1 MTHHD
6 CPLISVSSVFSVD
19 RNGKIVVMKLNDVY
33 DKRLL
38 MQGLFGLLSLVVAM
52 KVTGGAGFL
61 LIIPFILMGFSKNKT
76 GLLLWCILA
85 TTVITMT
92 NPNIAPKDSTFSIAN
107 RLIYLLVGGVMVLQ
121 VVGQRASKLVTPL
134 LAILPYVAYMAM
146 VSSVGWLPI
155 ISYLKLTL
163 FTIIFFSFYSV
174 GNASARS
181 NLGVTHLRSIFL
193 CFAVFLIIGSVC
205 LIPFPGVATMSAQ
218 YYVSRGLPIPE
229 GSLFMGMTLHS
240 QALGPIIAVLSVM
253 LLADL
258 LFSVKRWDWLYG
270 ILLFLSPVLIYKT
283 GARTAMGTYAAGI
296 FFVTL
301 IFMHA
306 RGVGVKWTGKVLS
319 VLILIGM
326 LGGLAFMATPTL
338 RQGAVQFIFKSRGA
352 EVAKESQTMDN
363 LISSRQG
370 GFEHSMANF
379 RESPWIGNGFQVSSK
394 QRGMKIYSWKQ
405 LLSAPIEKGVW
416 VSAVLEEGG
425 VFGMILFCLF
435 LLIAFYALLTRHA
448 FIGATVLFVFIVS
461 NLGEFT
467 FFSMSAGGGLMWS
480 MVFFGVAMDAARLRQ
495 ERLQR
500 MAMVYVPPQPMD
512 WSPEVGSPA
521 RRC

>member
-1 MTHHD
+1 
-6 CPLISVSSVFSVD
+6 
-19 RNGKIVVMKLNDVY
+19 MKLNDVY

-92 NPNIAPKDSTFSIAN
+92 NPNIAPKGSTFSIAN

-121 VVGQRASKLVTPL
+121 VVGQRASKLMTPL

-163 FTIIFFSFYSV
+163 FTIVFFAFYSV
-174 GNASARS
+174 GNAATARS
-181 NLGVTHLRSIFL
+181 NLGVAQLRSIFL
-193 CFAVFLIIGSVC
+193 CFAVFLIVGSVC
-205 LIPFPGVATMSAQ
+205 LIPFPGIAMMSAD

-240 QALGPIIAVLSVM
+240 QSLGPIIAVFSVM
-253 LLADL
+253 LFADL
-258 LFSVKRWDWLYG
+258 LFSVKKWDKLY
-270 ILLFLSPVLIYKT
+270 LLLLLLSPILIYKT
-283 GARTAMGTYAAGI
+283 GSRTAMGTYAVGL
-296 FFVTL
+296 FFTTF

-306 RGVGVKWTGKVLS
+306 RGVGVKWKGKALS
-319 VLILIGM
+319 VLILVGM
-326 LGGLAFMATPTL
+326 LGGLAFMATPSL
-338 RQGAVQFIFKSRGA
+338 RQSAVQFIFKTRGA
-352 EVAKESQTMDN
+352 EIAKESQTMEN
-363 LISSRQG
+363 LVASRQG

-379 RESPWIGNGFQVSSK
+379 KESPWIGNGFQVSSM

-435 LLIAFYALLTRHA
+435 LLIAFYCLLTRHA
-448 FIGATVLFVFIVS
+448 FVGVSVFFVFIIS

-500 MAMVYVPPQPMD
+500 MAMVYIPPQPMD
-512 WSPEVGSPA
+512 WSPESEVQRGDI
-521 RRC
+521 

>member
-1 MTHHD
+1 M
-6 CPLISVSSVFSVD
+6 FSVD
-19 RNGKIVVMKLNDVY
+19 RNGRIVVMKLNDVY

-38 MQGLFGLLSLVVAM
+38 MQGLLGLVSLVVAM

-92 NPNIAPKDSTFSIAN
+92 NPNIAPKGSTFSIAN

-121 VVGQRASKLVTPL
+121 VVGQRASKLMTPL
-134 LAILPYVAYMAM
+134 LALLPYLAYMAI
-146 VSSVGWLPI
+146 VSYSGWNPL

-163 FTIIFFSFYSV
+163 FTIVFFAFYSV
-174 GNASARS
+174 GNMANSRT
-181 NLGVTHLRSIFL
+181 NLDVAQLRSVFL
-193 CFAVFLIIGSVC
+193 CFAVFLIVGSVC
-205 LIPFPGVATMSAQ
+205 LIPFPGVATMSANFYIQ
-218 YYVSRGLPIPE
+218 QGLPIPE
-229 GSLFMGMTLHS
+229 GSLFMGMTLNS
-240 QALGPIIAVLSVM
+240 QALGPMTAVFSVM

-258 LFSVKRWDWLYG
+258 LFSIKKWDKLY
-270 ILLFLSPVLIYKT
+270 LFLLLLSPLLIYKT
-283 GARTAMGTYAAGI
+283 GSRTAMGTYAAGI
-296 FFVTL
+296 FFVTM

-306 RGVGVKWTGKVLS
+306 RGVGAKWKGTALS
-319 VLILIGM
+319 AFFLIGM
-326 LGGLAFMATPTL
+326 LGGLAFMATPSL
-338 RQGAVQFIFKSRGA
+338 RQSAVQFIFKSSGA
-352 EVAKESQTMDN
+352 EVAKESQTVEN
-363 LISSRQG
+363 LVASRQG

-379 RESPWIGNGFQVSSK
+379 KESPWVGNGFQVSSM

-435 LLIAFYALLTRHA
+435 LLIAFYSLLTRHA

-467 FFSMSAGGGLMWS
+467 IFSMSSLGGLLWA
-480 MVFFGVAMDAARLRQ
+480 MVFLGVAMDAARLRQ

-500 MAMVYVPPQPMD
+500 MAMVYIPPQPMD
-512 WSPEVGSPA
+512 WSPELEVQRGDI
-521 RRC
+521 